1 LPAACRSCIST
12 RGFRTGIAVRF
23 TIDRLD
29 HLVLNV
35 RDIEIAASWYQRVL
49 GMEREEFG
57 RERRTALKFGGQK
70 INLRPN
76 DADPRVWPTGRT
88 AAPGSEDLCFI
99 TAVGPEDVIEHLRD
113 CGIPMEEGPVAREGA
128 LGPMT
133 SVYCRDPDGN
143 LIEIASY
150 LTE

>member
-1 LPAACRSCIST
+1 
-12 RGFRTGIAVRF
+12 VRF

-35 RDIEIAASWYQRVL
+35 RDIEITASWYQRVL

-57 RERRTALKFGGQK
+57 RDRRTALKFGGQK
-70 INLRPN
+70 INLRPP
-76 DADPRVWPTGRT
+76 DADGRSWPTGRSST
-88 AAPGSEDLCFI
+88 PGCEDLCFI
-99 TAVGPEDVIEHLRD
+99 TAVGPEDALDHLRD
-113 CGIPMEEGPVAREGA
+113 CGIAVEEGPVAREGA

-150 LTE
+150 LTD